1 MRFDLLSKPNQEL
14 HAAASVARFDI
25 AQIICS
31 LEQTQYRFKAINES
45 LNVRRSPLT
54 DEAVANL
61 VEGYRFVDRLLST
74 GTDLMA
80 KGNSSLLLEINTIV
94 LCGTD
99 QKRRA
104 DFNFHIRQNTEY
116 FYNNQQ
122 GDIGSLMEWNELHA
136 GDNIWKRA
144 AGLYIHIMS
153 RPQLFF
159 EGNHRSAILIVSFLL
174 GSEGMPPFVLTPSNA
189 KALFDQSRR
198 LSDLRKSSLRAMI
211 QFPRL
216 RSQLAVTFKETLE
229 QRHLL

>member
-1 MRFDLLSKPNQEL
+1 MRFDLLSKTSQEL
-14 HAAASVARFDI
+14 HAATSAARFDI

-54 DEAVANL
+54 DEAVSNL
-61 VEGYRFVDRLLST
+61 VEGYRFVDQLLAR
-74 GTDLMA
+74 GVDLMA
-80 KGNSSLLLEINTIV
+80 KGNSSLLLEINTLV
-94 LCGTD
+94 LCGPD
-99 QKRRA
+99 PKKRA

-116 FYNNQQ
+116 FYSNQQ
-122 GDIGSLMEWNELHA
+122 GDIGSLMEWSELHSS
-136 GDNIWKRA
+136 DNIWKKA

-159 EGNHRSAILIVSFLL
+159 EGNHRSAILIVSFIL
-174 GSEGMPPFVLTPSNA
+174 GREGYPPFVLTPNNA
-189 KALFDQSRR
+189 KPLFDQSKR

-216 RSQLAVTFKETLE
+216 RNQLATTFKETLE